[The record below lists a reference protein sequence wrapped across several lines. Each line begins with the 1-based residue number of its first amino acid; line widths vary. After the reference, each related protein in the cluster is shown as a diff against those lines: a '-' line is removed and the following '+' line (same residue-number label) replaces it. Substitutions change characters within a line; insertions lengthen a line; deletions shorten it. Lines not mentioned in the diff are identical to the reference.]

1 MSVKNI
7 TIDKDNANRRL
18 DNFIMSI
25 YKELPRSKVYSMIRK
40 GEVRINS
47 GRIKPLYKVKEGDI
61 VRIPP
66 YLNNTNKIERKIS
79 AKLQDKYK
87 TLVLYEDAN
96 YIVLNKPNGIAVH
109 SGSGNGIGV
118 IDIVRAFYTETIDLC
133 HRLDKETSGC
143 LVFAKNKTA
152 LRFFNKNLANRDKD
166 LKKTY
171 IAVLK
176 GKFKDELFIDGNIN
190 TNKSS
195 NDYKVDLNE
204 SGKYASSLFRP
215 VKNLN
220 KSTLV
225 EIDIYSG
232 RTHQI
237 RVQAEALNHHVAND
251 IKYGD
256 KDFNKFIS
264 ISGVRSMALHAKL
277 IEFKDE
283 ENNLIKIEAP
293 LDASFADLITYLN

>member
-176 GKFKDELFIDGNIN
+176 GKFKDELFIEGNIN

-195 NDYKVDLNE
+195 NDYKGDLNE
-204 SGKYASSLFRP
+204 SGK
-215 VKNLN
+215 
-220 KSTLV
+220 
-225 EIDIYSG
+225 
-232 RTHQI
+232 
-237 RVQAEALNHHVAND
+237 
-251 IKYGD
+251 
-256 KDFNKFIS
+256 
-264 ISGVRSMALHAKL
+264 
-277 IEFKDE
+277 
-283 ENNLIKIEAP
+283 
-293 LDASFADLITYLN
+293 